1 MLFLFLSAFH
11 LFNYK
16 AVCAGSLSSVCM
28 NADTWVSLKLCDQ
41 TQVCLWSSNTSEKT
55 HYMLSLYYKQ
65 LPQGIRAVPGFCCKL
80 SIALAHLQLAFHEVC
95 KGTLV
100 SAT

>member
-1 MLFLFLSAFH
+1 MLFLFLCAFH
-11 LFNYK
+11 LFNSK
-16 AVCAGSLSSVCM
+16 AVCAGSLSSFCM
-28 NADTWVSLKLCDQ
+28 NADTWVSLKLYDQ
-41 TQVCLWSSNTSEKT
+41 TQVCLWSPNTSEKT

-65 LPQGIRAVPGFCCKL
+65 LPQEISAAPGKL
-80 SIALAHLQLAFHEVC
+80 SISLAHLQLAFHEVC